1 MATAYQTYVPQGQG
15 QQPTQTIQVKPSI
28 SKWWWISFLITSLIT
43 FAVGGGLLGVGMAS
57 YDGSSGSETTYGDM
71 ISGGFACLGIGAFFN
86 ILFWIFWAIWFRR
99 HRRNHRQQQQHT
111 IVYLDAAGQPYAT
124 VTTPQTFPQSPTN
137 YPPTQYPATTKYP
150 AVNYPPANAVSPQAA
165 TPQAVTPQP
174 IRYTGAELGSIAPQ
188 PTELALQEPPHITSI
203 ELAAQQRAEMAASPV
218 PLYTQR
224 SNERTTGMEKRSG
237 YDAAEEM
244 RRPRE
249 EGQKNVQGPEHPD
262 TLSSM
267 HRPVPVTPLP
277 ASPAKIAEIDT
288 AIAATDG
295 LVSGIDSVIQADFDY
310 ISGSWG
316 SEEILVLDKAA
327 ISELL
332 YKVLQ
337 DDQTAG
343 FRSRDFVTH
352 EGDNQRPPYV
362 QVVSSGGTFRPYRIA
377 KRQDG
382 RLVLYGH
389 AALYRAKRALD
400 RAKNPSATPSGADLI
415 TELIDIGHAEGALL
429 GPRGSALWGHVRS
442 IGSALNH
449 AGGKKLMLQAHEAVR
464 DKLGAI
470 RARELEVAWGGVGDW
485 LG

>member
-1 MATAYQTYVPQGQG
+1 MATAYQTYVPQEQG
-15 QQPTQTIQVKPSI
+15 QQPTQPTQVKASI

-57 YDGSSGSETTYGDM
+57 FDGSSGSETTYGDM
-71 ISGGFACLGIGAFFN
+71 ISGGFACIGIGAFFN
-86 ILFWIFWAIWFRR
+86 ILFWIFWTIWFRR
-99 HRRNHRQQQQHT
+99 HRRNHRKQQQHT

-124 VTTPQTFPQSPTN
+124 ATAPQTFPQPPTN
-137 YPPTQYPATTKYP
+137 FFPTQYPAATKYP
-150 AVNYPPANAVSPQAA
+150 AVHSPSATAVAPQAA
-165 TPQAVTPQP
+165 TPQAVTTQP
-174 IRYTGAELGSIAPQ
+174 L
-188 PTELALQEPPHITSI
+188 SI

-218 PLYTQR
+218 PLFHYSQR
-224 SNERTTGMEKRSG
+224 SNERTLGMEKRSE

-244 RRPRE
+244 RRQMV
-249 EGQKNVQGPEHPD
+249 EGKKNVQGPEHPD

-267 HRPVPVTPLP
+267 HRPVSVNPLP
-277 ASPAKIAEIDT
+277 ASPAKIVEIDT

-310 ISGSWG
+310 SSGLWG
-316 SEEILVLDKAA
+316 SEEILVLNKAA

-343 FRSRDFVTH
+343 FRSRDVVTH
-352 EGDNQRPPYV
+352 EGDNQRPPYI
-362 QVVSSGGTFRPYRIA
+362 QVNSNGGTFRPYRIA

-389 AALYRAKRALD
+389 AALYRAKRVLD
-400 RAKNPSATPSGADLI
+400 RTKNPSVTPSAADLI
-415 TELIDIGHAEGALL
+415 TELIDIGHAEAALL
-429 GPRGSALWGHVRS
+429 GPRGSELWGHVRS

-464 DKLGAI
+464 DRLGAI
-470 RARELEVAWGGVGDW
+470 RARELDVAWDGVGDW